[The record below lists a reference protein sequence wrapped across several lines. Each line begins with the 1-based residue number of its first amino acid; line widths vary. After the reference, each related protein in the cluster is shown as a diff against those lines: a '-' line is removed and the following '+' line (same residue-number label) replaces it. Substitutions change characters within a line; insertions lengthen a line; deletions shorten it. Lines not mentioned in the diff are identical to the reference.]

1 MDRGPVDERGAYD
14 PQKAT
19 LSYPEA
25 VRKGWVKKPEKCPP
39 FWRPALEKALELEI
53 NRLKAR
59 AEREREGLED
69 PRAQEL
75 EKARRMQREERL
87 RQLFPGWK

>member
-1 MDRGPVDERGAYD
+1 M
-14 PQKAT
+14 
-19 LSYPEA
+19 
-25 VRKGWVKKPEKCPP
+25 PEKCPP